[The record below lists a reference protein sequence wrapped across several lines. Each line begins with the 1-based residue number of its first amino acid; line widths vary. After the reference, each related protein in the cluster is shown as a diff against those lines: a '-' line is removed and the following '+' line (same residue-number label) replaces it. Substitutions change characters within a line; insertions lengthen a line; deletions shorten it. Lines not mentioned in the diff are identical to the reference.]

1 MQKCKRP
8 SSDSS
13 SLPSPLSEL
22 RRLLTSREERDCTGR
37 FFADGLRPVVQA
49 LSSPG
54 TRIEHVFVAPELLTH
69 PLGEPLRERLRA
81 QRIPETTV
89 SAALYRAF
97 SQQEK
102 PQGIGVVV
110 QRRPQRLSW
119 LKPADVDY
127 FVVLDTIRSPGN
139 LGTIIR
145 TMDAVGAAGLILIG
159 GEIDP
164 FDPRVVRATM
174 GSLFSQRIVCTT
186 EAEFP

>member
-1 MQKCKRP
+1 M
-8 SSDSS
+8 
-13 SLPSPLSEL
+13 
-22 RRLLTSREERDCTGR
+22 
-37 FFADGLRPVVQA
+37 
-49 LSSPG
+49 
-54 TRIEHVFVAPELLTH
+54 
-69 PLGEPLRERLRA
+69 
-81 QRIPETTV
+81 
-89 SAALYRAF
+89 
-97 SQQEK
+97 
-102 PQGIGVVV
+102 VV

-145 TMDAVGAAGLILIG
+145 TMDAVGTAGLILLG
-159 GEIDP
+159 GEMDP